1 MFGRIFRFLVFI
13 QRFWHSEIAEGMKN
27 RKKKKYNTK
36 LHEFRVA
43 HGSCRF
49 IHKLRVDCIT
59 IHALVLCF
67 LHFCH
72 RKGRQVYWERERER
86 TAYYDCIRT
95 EILPV
100 LTWMYRVRPGMRYA
114 WGTWPMDVG
123 CCNRH
128 ILLPI
133 YYFGKIFYNFYLYLP
148 FGIRVKRKVFRVYFN
163 ARFFSAEHAR
173 HEQRHTT

>member
-86 TAYYDCIRT
+86 AHC
-95 EILPV
+95 V
-100 LTWMYRVRPGMRYA
+100 LWLHTNGDITRLDLNVP
-114 WGTWPMDVG
+114 
-123 CCNRH
+123 
-128 ILLPI
+128 
-133 YYFGKIFYNFYLYLP
+133 
-148 FGIRVKRKVFRVYFN
+148 
-163 ARFFSAEHAR
+163 SAAR
-173 HEQRHTT
+173 HEICMRHVANGCWLLQSPYSITNLLFWQNFLQLLFISPIRDTSKKKSVSRIF